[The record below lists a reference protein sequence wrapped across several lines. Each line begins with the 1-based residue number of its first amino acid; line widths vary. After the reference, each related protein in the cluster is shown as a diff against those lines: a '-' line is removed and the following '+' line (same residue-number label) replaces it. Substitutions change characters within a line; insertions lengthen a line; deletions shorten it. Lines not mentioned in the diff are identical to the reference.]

1 MKEAIKN
8 DFWATLA
15 KAEDQFCSAEE
26 QLHEMESEYRGEC
39 YAFGDGAFGA
49 CVAIADQQT
58 LVRYR
63 QRVYE
68 SLEAQLA
75 A

>member
-1 MKEAIKN
+1 MQEAINN

-15 KAEDQFCSAEE
+15 KAEDRFYSAEE
-26 QLHEMESEYRGEC
+26 KLNEMESEYRGEC

-49 CVAIADQQT
+49 CVAIADQEI

-68 SLEAQLA
+68 TLEAQMTA
-75 A
+75 

>member
-1 MKEAIKN
+1 MKDAINN

-15 KAEDQFCSAEE
+15 EVEDNFWSAEE
-26 QLHEMESEYRGEC
+26 KLNEMESEYRGEC
-39 YAFGDGAFGA
+39 YAFGDGAVGA
-49 CVAIADQQT
+49 CVAIADQEIW
-58 LVRYR
+58 VKRC

-68 SLEAQLA
+68 ALEAQLA